1 MSNKVL
7 ARNIQSIFAK
17 SMIYIIFLKSLSIAM
32 FRTHLVHCFK
42 VIAQANLNNGV
53 RYFCFPQG
61 LGGFEG
67 EFLGCKGHTVDACG
81 PCNFYLCMNG

>member
-1 MSNKVL
+1 MLGFK
-7 ARNIQSIFAK
+7 
-17 SMIYIIFLKSLSIAM
+17 
-32 FRTHLVHCFK
+32 THLVHCFK

-67 EFLGCKGHTVDACG
+67 EFLGCKGHSVGDFFAPFKGRCK
-81 PCNFYLCMNG
+81 